1 MLNLSILQ
9 DSLIAFKNEAQV
21 DAFAYV
27 DKKNAKRVGD
37 IRELISGQQADLDQV
52 VHIMNEVKKYVDRN
66 TDIIADF
73 EKVWAEMH
81 VVRRDKIIEMI

>member
-1 MLNLSILQ
+1 MLIR
-9 DSLIAFKNEAQV
+9 KTP
-21 DAFAYV
+21 
-27 DKKNAKRVGD
+27 
-37 IRELISGQQADLDQV
+37 RELETFENLLVDNKPALYNQSSADLDQV